1 MTVTGI
7 CAMRRQLRE
16 AFSATSMPSLREK
29 VPDEHPGACD
39 RLRESVAYP
48 EEVSLMAILHVTET
62 TNQTIHALADLHEMT
77 PEVYIEAVFAGR
89 VDLEADLETLEVMAD
104 PEAMAAI
111 EEDLAAMERG
121 EEPEAIPWETFK
133 QEQGW

>member
-1 MTVTGI
+1 
-7 CAMRRQLRE
+7 
-16 AFSATSMPSLREK
+16 
-29 VPDEHPGACD
+29 
-39 RLRESVAYP
+39 
-48 EEVSLMAILHVTET
+48 MAILHITET

-77 PEVYIEAVFAGR
+77 PEAYIEAAFSGH

-121 EEPEAIPWETFK
+121 EVREGKTIQELMREEGIEP
-133 QEQGW
+133 